1 MGRSDGLCQAVGMRV
16 LRTPEERFADLPD
29 FPYEPRYA
37 TVADGLRMAYV
48 EAGPADA
55 RPALLL
61 HGEPTW
67 SFVYR
72 RIIPILADAGVRVV
86 APDLVGFG
94 RSDKPADVADHTYA
108 GHVEWVRAF
117 AFDALDLRE
126 VTVVG
131 HDWGGLIGLRLATE
145 HAGRVAAVVA
155 TNTGLPTG
163 DQEMPEV
170 WLRFREAVRTAPV
183 LDVPRLVRS
192 GCHTTVAPE
201 VLAAYDA
208 PFPDESFKA
217 APRAMPGL
225 VPATPDDPAA
235 TPNRVAWQRLS
246 TWDKPFLVAFSDS
259 DPITSPMAPVL
270 SRIVPGATS
279 VTITG
284 AGHFVQEDAGDRLGA
299 AIAAFLRT
307 P

>member
-1 MGRSDGLCQAVGMRV
+1 MRV

-29 FPYEPRYA
+29 FAYEPRYA
-37 TVADGLRMAYV
+37 TVAGGLRMAYV
-48 EAGPADA
+48 QAGPDDA
-55 RPALLL
+55 ALAGSAGGGRTVLLL

-67 SFVYR
+67 SFLYR
-72 RIIPILADAGVRVV
+72 RIIPILARTGVRVI
-86 APDLVGFG
+86 APDLIGFG
-94 RSDKPADVADHTYA
+94 RSDKPAEVEAHTYA
-108 GHVEWVRAF
+108 GHVEWVRSF
-117 AFDALDLRE
+117 AFDALNLTD

-131 HDWGGLIGLRLATE
+131 HDWGGLIGLRVATE
-145 HAGRVAAVVA
+145 HPDRIAALVA

-183 LDVPRLVRS
+183 LDVPRMVRS
-192 GCHTTVAPE
+192 GCRTTPTPE

-208 PFPDESFKA
+208 PFPDETFKA

-225 VPATPDDPAA
+225 VPTRPDDPASA
-235 TPNRVAWQRLS
+235 PNRVAWRRLS
-246 TWDKPFLVAFSDS
+246 TWDRPFLVAFSDA

-270 SRIVPGATS
+270 SGLVPGATS
-279 VTITG
+279 VTIAG

-299 AIAAFLRT
+299 AIAEFVTR
-307 P
+307 